1 MKISAEG
8 RWKLK
13 RNAHTK
19 SAFDVSFGGVIRHE
33 CAIKAR
39 FPFRNSCASLR
50 CFRYCCS
57 CRSPRLRFALRYPR
71 QSAGVNRKGARSRK
85 NKGVEQ
91 GTFIFTGNV
100 PYIALFKYCNTRKQE
115 AARLRRSGRFSIIRH
130 AKHRGECRWC
140 FDQEK
145 TYHST
150 TRRRRAPF
158 KSSSDRKKREYPRY
172 SLFFGAGKRT

>member
-39 FPFRNSCASLR
+39 FPFRNLCASLR
-50 CFRYCCS
+50 CFRYCWS

-91 GTFIFTGNV
+91 GTYIFTDNV
-100 PYIALFKYCNTRKQE
+100 PYIALFKYCNTRKQA

-130 AKHRGECRWC
+130 AEHRG
-140 FDQEK
+140 
-145 TYHST
+145 
-150 TRRRRAPF
+150 A
-158 KSSSDRKKREYPRY
+158 
-172 SLFFGAGKRT
+172 